1 MRFALSSI
9 TVVALLAAAAGP
21 AAARLDGPINVSPV
35 THHVKAAGIQGR
47 QFRHLGGDV
56 AIAAKVTRA
65 PAVVVA
71 TPAVTDNGFD
81 WADAG
86 IGAGLA
92 AALLLTAAGLAAV
105 RRQHPT
111 KRHAATGGSS

>member
-1 MRFALSSI
+1 MRSVLTSI
-9 TVVALLAAAAGP
+9 TVVALLAAGAGP

-35 THHVKAAGIQGR
+35 AHHVKATGIQGR

-65 PAVVVA
+65 PAVVVS
-71 TPAVTDNGFD
+71 TPSADSGFD
-81 WADAG
+81 WAAAG

-92 AALLLTAAGLAAV
+92 AALLLTAAGVSAV

-111 KRHAATGGSS
+111 SAPR